1 MQKTGGIIS
10 KCMTHAF
17 NTRIN
22 RSVNRF
28 RHLLCSLFR
37 DKRDSAGAIFALTL
51 YTFERSSKRI
61 NLTYACSI
69 QYITKRKKKTVATP
83 RTLHRQSIY
92 YFQILW
98 KRRRFKCQGFSWE
111 RKIKEKHRFMWQH
124 AWKKRAFRHFRFAHV
139 NLRSKNVWGSTFF
152 DMYCITGK
160 FTRSLFSRFSD
171 IFRSFVVFF
180 HSWIPVLMRKVRVH

>member
-69 QYITKRKKKTVATP
+69 QYIINNPDASVGA
-83 RTLHRQSIY
+83 Q
-92 YFQILW
+92 
-98 KRRRFKCQGFSWE
+98 C
-111 RKIKEKHRFMWQH
+111 
-124 AWKKRAFRHFRFAHV
+124 
-139 NLRSKNVWGSTFF
+139 STFRTVCSIRWLQSALIPFVTTQSVRQNYTSVYSF
-152 DMYCITGK
+152 DCKLWLCHNIAA
-160 FTRSLFSRFSD
+160 
-171 IFRSFVVFF
+171 
-180 HSWIPVLMRKVRVH
+180 VRNHRRPWRLRNGGY

>member
-1 MQKTGGIIS
+1 
-10 KCMTHAF
+10 MTHAF

-69 QYITKRKKKTVATP
+69 QYIINNPDASVGVCCSHKVVAVGFNTLCYDAERCRGRRVLNPPHESSVKRKP
-83 RTLHRQSIY
+83 L
-92 YFQILW
+92 
-98 KRRRFKCQGFSWE
+98 
-111 RKIKEKHRFMWQH
+111 
-124 AWKKRAFRHFRFAHV
+124 
-139 NLRSKNVWGSTFF
+139 LRPVPYIDKAYT
-152 DMYCITGK
+152 
-160 FTRSLFSRFSD
+160 
-171 IFRSFVVFF
+171 IFRYYERGAALNARDSAENG
-180 HSWIPVLMRKVRVH
+180 K